1 MKKLMLASLLAMLCG
16 ATAQAGQIQGTFK
29 FESDDQ
35 DRVASAKV
43 IIKEMDEAGN
53 ILNKTILYLN
63 PGDPKTNPITF
74 RQYSQIRFV
83 ALDPDGNRAQR
94 LDGTNLGR
102 PRRYPSKSKDWTFVY
117 ILQEDGVDLSGYGL
131 QQ

>member
-16 ATAQAGQIQGTFK
+16 ATAQAEQIQGTFK

-43 IIKEMDEAGN
+43 IIKEVDDEAKT
-53 ILNKTILYLN
+53 ISKTILYLN
-63 PGDPKTNPITF
+63 PGDAKTDPITF
-74 RQYSQIRFV
+74 RQHSQIRFV

-117 ILQEDGVDLSGYGL
+117 NEEKDGVNLSSAEMI
-131 QQ
+131 